1 MNQIHLNESPVKCC
15 QNIEVSK
22 LIVDQVYS
30 CMMVN
35 GRTQIVYIETRMHNV
50 LTSLR
55 EESSFLESVAFERFG
70 FDFETTGFGV
80 IVLIG

>member
-15 QNIEVSK
+15 QNVEVSK
-22 LIVDQVYS
+22 FIVDQVYN

-35 GRTQIVYIETRMHNV
+35 GRTQMVYIETKMQRV
-50 LTSLR
+50 FTSLR
-55 EESSFLESVAFERFG
+55 EESSFFESVAFERFG

-80 IVLIG
+80 VVFIG